1 MIWVIPEELR
11 TELAGLNLQTKLY
24 YGTVYVKNAI
34 YSVDTYWASVINST
48 HAKPIRPNQLTRS
61 NIVMIKIRINEILK
75 EQERSFYW
83 LAKETGISH
92 TTLWRLKKGKA
103 QGITFDTLEKISMTL
118 KCQPGD
124 VLTLGRNNHVS
135 KKHR

>member
-1 MIWVIPEELR
+1 
-11 TELAGLNLQTKLY
+11 
-24 YGTVYVKNAI
+24 
-34 YSVDTYWASVINST
+34 
-48 HAKPIRPNQLTRS
+48 
-61 NIVMIKIRINEILK
+61 MIKIQINELLK

-124 VLTLGRNNHVS
+124 VLKLGRNNHANKNHAN
-135 KKHR
+135 KKRR